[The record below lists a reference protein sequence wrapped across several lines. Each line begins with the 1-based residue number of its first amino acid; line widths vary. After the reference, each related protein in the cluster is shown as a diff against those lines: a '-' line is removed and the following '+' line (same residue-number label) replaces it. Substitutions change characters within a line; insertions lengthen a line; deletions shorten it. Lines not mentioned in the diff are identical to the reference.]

1 MSGTIMSEIK
11 REETNSLVIN
21 ALKSGPLTRKQIANE
36 VGKSDAAIWLCI
48 RRLVTAHRVKLADGQ
63 NVKNGGRSGRAAFW
77 TLDTEPDIKQQ
88 VVKSWNCAVRRH
100 PQDVALFGE
109 YRREAA

>member
-21 ALKSGPLTRKQIANE
+21 ALKSGPRTRKQIASE

-48 RRLVTAHRVKLADGQ
+48 SRLVIAHRVKLAAGQ
-63 NVKNGGRSGRAAFW
+63 NLKNGGRSGRAAFS
-77 TLDTEPDIKQQ
+77 TLDTEPDVKQT
-88 VVKSWNCAVRRH
+88 VVKSWNGAVRRH

-109 YRREAA
+109 YQREVA